1 MLHNCLSL
9 KKTVRVENLRY
20 RDFSPPPPLNISDND
35 RSLDKISKEI
45 NFKIQ
50 AKKEELGVDCFC
62 RYAAMHC
69 CTQYKASETNFN
81 VSIILNDT
89 TVRDPYSDMS
99 IQ

>member
-9 KKTVRVENLRY
+9 NKNRESRKSKIKRFFL
-20 RDFSPPPPLNISDND
+20 PLNISDND

-45 NFKIQ
+45 NFKIE

-69 CTQYKASETNFN
+69 CAQYKASETNFN